1 MNCKFDSEAATAELN
16 SKKVRELRT
25 MCHENNI
32 QWAHMIEK
40 SELVQALLQHQE
52 KASKFSV
59 SGKIMPGKVA
69 VIDDDILSKELA
81 PGAVSTPLLLDVFAT
96 WCGPCKTMAP
106 FLDEA
111 ASELG
116 DKIRIAKMDSD
127 QCPEWSGKIG
137 VKALPTLI
145 VFDGKTG
152 KEVER
157 VEGALSSEQLVQLA
171 KKHI

>member
-1 MNCKFDSEAATAELN
+1 
-16 SKKVRELRT
+16 
-25 MCHENNI
+25 
-32 QWAHMIEK
+32 
-40 SELVQALLQHQE
+40 
-52 KASKFSV
+52 
-59 SGKIMPGKVA
+59 
-69 VIDDDILSKELA
+69 
-81 PGAVSTPLLLDVFAT
+81 
-96 WCGPCKTMAP
+96 MAP

-127 QCPEWSGKIG
+127 QCPEWSGKLG

-145 VFDGKTG
+145 VFDGNTG